1 MKDFCLIAILIYS
14 LWSAL
19 NLSVIK
25 DYEKKQT
32 EYLKEISLAL
42 KHTDTKQ

>member
-1 MKDFCLIAILIYS
+1 MKDFCLISILIYS
-14 LWSAL
+14 LWSSL

-32 EYLKEISLAL
+32 EYLKEISLTL
-42 KHTDTKQ
+42 KHKEISQ